1 MVSGL
6 NYMPGSARQTY
17 MTEHE
22 GMSGRAG
29 LYGRL
34 LRFAR
39 HMNAASNTSHVPAML
54 TAAAYA
60 DSPEQQRDVMRFLR
74 AVQAMTAAPGGM
86 EAMRA
91 GTAAIRQSPNRMQ
104 ALREVGPQ
112 ASGDLLMQAL
122 PLIHTLASEL
132 L

>member
-6 NYMPGSARQTY
+6 NYMPGSAQQAY
-17 MTEHE
+17 MLEHE

-39 HMNAASNTSHVPAML
+39 HMNAAANTAHVPALL

-60 DSPEQQRDVMRFLR
+60 ETPEQQQDIIRLLR
-74 AVQAMTAAPGGM
+74 AIQAMTAAPGGM

-91 GTAAIRQSPNRMQ
+91 GTAAIRQSPDRLQ
-104 ALREVGPQ
+104 ALREVAPQ
-112 ASGDLLMQAL
+112 ASGDLLLQAM

-132 L
+132 F